1 MKSLTFQR
9 LREVNKTAKMHS
21 EIARANKIYRT
32 QYTTIDIN
40 ETNRGLGLAPQ
51 HYA

>member
-21 EIARANKIYRT
+21 EIARAKKPLHASILKPL
-32 QYTTIDIN
+32 ISMGPI
-40 ETNRGLGLAPQ
+40 LAL
-51 HYA
+51 A